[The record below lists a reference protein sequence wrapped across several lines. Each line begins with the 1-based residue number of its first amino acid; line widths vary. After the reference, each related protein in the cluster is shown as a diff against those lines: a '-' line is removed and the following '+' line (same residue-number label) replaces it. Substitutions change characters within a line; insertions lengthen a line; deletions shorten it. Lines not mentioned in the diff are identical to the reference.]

1 MVGLAVAVTPLLSI
15 CIPTH
20 HGRAAALAVALD
32 SVLAQL
38 PADGAEVE
46 IVVCDNA
53 SQDATAEVVGERAA
67 RHPAMLTYHRNATD
81 IGFAHNIVR
90 AAELASGRYC
100 WLLGSDDA
108 LAPGGLAHVLATLR
122 AHPQLTGLSV
132 NRRNLDAALEQ
143 PSLPDPPGLLAHELQ
158 QQPRDYEDPRSA
170 LDDIGLYL
178 TYISGQI
185 VDRGHYLAVAAGAP
199 APVVEPGYFM
209 HLYIFTRML
218 VERPRWR
225 WEPRPVVLNRTEN
238 DALVELLDRQVARYQ
253 VETLRDRALV
263 WGAAVGRDSDLFA
276 LLARRSRAYWGAP
289 RNVLGFKLGAEH
301 TLREDV
307 LLLRAFGRHLRRD
320 PRFWLVSLPALL
332 APHQAAKAIH
342 RVFVRRR

>member
-1 MVGLAVAVTPLLSI
+1 VTPLLSI

-20 HGRAAALAVALD
+20 HGRAATLAVALD
-32 SVLAQL
+32 CVLAQL
-38 PADGAEVE
+38 PSGAAAGDVE

-53 SQDATAEVVGERAA
+53 SQDATAEIAGERAA
-67 RHPAMLTYHRNATD
+67 RHPAALRYHRNPTD
-81 IGFAHNIVR
+81 IGFARNIVR
-90 AAELASGRYC
+90 AAELAGGRFC

-132 NRRNLDAALEQ
+132 NRRNLDAALAR
-143 PSLPDPPGLLAHELQ
+143 PAPPDPPALLSPALQ
-158 QQPRDYEDPRSA
+158 AGPRAYDDARTA
-170 LDDIGLYL
+170 LDEVGLYL
-178 TYISGQI
+178 TYISGQV
-185 VDRGHYLAVAAGAP
+185 VDRARYLAVAHEAP
-199 APVVEPGYFM
+199 ARVVDPGYFM

-218 VERPRWR
+218 VQAPRWR
-225 WEPRPVVLNRTEN
+225 WEPQPVVLNRTEN

-263 WGAAVGRDSDLFA
+263 WAAALGRDSELYA
-276 LLARRSRAYWGAP
+276 LMARRSRDYWGGA
-289 RNVLGFKLGAEH
+289 RNVLGFKLGREH

-307 LLLRAFGRHLRRD
+307 LLLRAFGRCFGRD

-332 APHQAAKAIH
+332 APHPAAKALH
-342 RVFVRRR
+342 RLFVRRR